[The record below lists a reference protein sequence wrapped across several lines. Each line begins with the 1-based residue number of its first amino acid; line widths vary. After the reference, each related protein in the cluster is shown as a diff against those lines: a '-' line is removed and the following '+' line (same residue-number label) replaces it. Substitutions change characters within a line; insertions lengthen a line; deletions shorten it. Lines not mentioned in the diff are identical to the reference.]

1 MKRQRR
7 TDILQL
13 KLMPL
18 DLAVTEVP
26 ADTQIELAQALAEL
40 LLNAVSNGVIAVP
53 QPRGGGDHESEVN
66 L

>member
-1 MKRQRR
+1 MKRLPR
-7 TDILQL
+7 TDSLQL

-18 DLAVTEVP
+18 DLVVTEVP
-26 ADTQIELAQALAEL
+26 AELQIELAQALAEL

-53 QPRGGGDHESEVN
+53 QARGGDHESEVN